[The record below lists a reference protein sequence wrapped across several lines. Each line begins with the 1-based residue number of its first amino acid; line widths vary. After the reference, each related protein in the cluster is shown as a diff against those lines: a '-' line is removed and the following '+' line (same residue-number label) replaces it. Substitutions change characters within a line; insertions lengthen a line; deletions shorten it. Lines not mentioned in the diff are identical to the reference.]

1 MSDNIRQTIVE
12 RHMKESKLNLATALV
27 ELEDRC
33 IHLANEI
40 TKLNQAMS
48 YVAENWDPDAPKL
61 VLPNSEELAK
71 YSK

>member
-1 MSDNIRQTIVE
+1 MNTEMRQTIVE

-27 ELEDRC
+27 ELEERC
-33 IHLANEI
+33 IHLANEV

-48 YVAENWDPDAPKL
+48 YIAENWDADAPKI
-61 VLPNSEELAK
+61 VLPNAEDLIK